1 MLSALGAKTQLLS
14 SFHPQTAGQTER
26 TSQEPAKTLRCLVE
40 KSLPS
45 WEASLPWGQRELTG
59 RRRNRDAFQGSG
71 PSLGAN
77 PFQGALP
84 FTKKRE
90 LSPGLPPASPGSV
103 ASPHWTPRG
112 ARLRRSGFGD
122 LNPTP
127 FRSAGGDGGHRPS
140 LPNGGGVPSCRIL
153 SPLVCLRSLPLNT
166 VGWPFTNSS
175 PAAGTTALC
184 ACRQCISVK
193 DEDPWFMKRF
203 NTSISPLLSQKN
215 AMLSDDTF
223 KWWQRLQTKQ
233 NANYSAVVQ
242 KLFQVVPGEG
252 HYNDS
257 GPNRCRTCAVV
268 GNSGNLKG
276 SDYGALIDSNDFIIR
291 MNKAPILGYEKDV
304 GNRTTHRVMYPESAT
319 NLQKD
324 TSLLLIPFKT
334 LDLEW
339 ITSALTTGTVKR
351 TRMPVMAKINA
362 DKNKVLIYNP
372 TFLKY
377 VYDVWLER
385 HGKYP
390 STGFSTLMFAIH
402 VCDEVNVFGFGASK
416 DGTWQHYWEKNK
428 FKQTAE
434 LLFLHA
440 FRLHGLP
447 LEVTRGRGPQFSSRF

>member
-1 MLSALGAKTQLLS
+1 MVDLKNPKRKLLIVLFCICAITIIIFSYSSTSSVQLAIRQS
-14 SFHPQTAGQTER
+14 NKPVS
-26 TSQEPAKTLRCLVE
+26 K
-40 KSLPS
+40 
-45 WEASLPWGQRELTG
+45 
-59 RRRNRDAFQGSG
+59 
-71 PSLGAN
+71 
-77 PFQGALP
+77 
-84 FTKKRE
+84 
-90 LSPGLPPASPGSV
+90 
-103 ASPHWTPRG
+103 
-112 ARLRRSGFGD
+112 
-122 LNPTP
+122 
-127 FRSAGGDGGHRPS
+127 
-140 LPNGGGVPSCRIL
+140 
-153 SPLVCLRSLPLNT
+153 
-166 VGWPFTNSS
+166 
-175 PAAGTTALC
+175 ALC
-184 ACRQCISVK
+184 ACRQCISVE
-193 DEDPWFMKRF
+193 DEDPWFRKRF
-203 NTSISPLLSQKN
+203 NTSISPFLSRKN
-215 AMLSDDTF
+215 AILSKDTF
-223 KWWQRLQTKQ
+223 KWWQKLGTKG
-233 NANYSAVVQ
+233 NKANYRNVVK
-242 KLFQVVPGEG
+242 KLFQVFPSKE
-252 HYNDS
+252 HYKDS
-257 GPNRCRTCAVV
+257 APNRCRTCAVV
-268 GNSGNLKG
+268 GNSGNLNG

-428 FKQTAE
+428 FKRTKPTGVHAGDYE
-434 LLFLHA
+434 SIVMKLLACEKKLKLF
-440 FRLHGLP
+440 
-447 LEVTRGRGPQFSSRF
+447 EGR

>member
-1 MLSALGAKTQLLS
+1 MVDQFLKFVHFVCSPQTTLLERDSGAPVPPRLPSARPAPGGDQGPWPSVLQSLLEVMLSALEAKTQLLS

-45 WEASLPWGQRELTG
+45 WEASLPWVE
-59 RRRNRDAFQGSG
+59 DAHHCSSG
-71 PSLGAN
+71 P
-77 PFQGALP
+77 PFLIVDGNVTSP
-84 FTKKRE
+84 FPQRTSR
-90 LSPGLPPASPGSV
+90 
-103 ASPHWTPRG
+103 
-112 ARLRRSGFGD
+112 
-122 LNPTP
+122 
-127 FRSAGGDGGHRPS
+127 
-140 LPNGGGVPSCRIL
+140 
-153 SPLVCLRSLPLNT
+153 
-166 VGWPFTNSS
+166 
-175 PAAGTTALC
+175 ALC
-184 ACRQCISVK
+184 ACRQCISVE

-428 FKQTAE
+428 FKRTKPTGVHAGDYE
-434 LLFLHA
+434 SMVMKLLACEKKLKLF
-440 FRLHGLP
+440 
-447 LEVTRGRGPQFSSRF
+447 EGR

>member
-26 TSQEPAKTLRCLVE
+26 TSQESAKTLRCLVE

-45 WEASLPWGQRELTG
+45 WEASLPW
-59 RRRNRDAFQGSG
+59 
-71 PSLGAN
+71 
-77 PFQGALP
+77 
-84 FTKKRE
+84 
-90 LSPGLPPASPGSV
+90 
-103 ASPHWTPRG
+103 
-112 ARLRRSGFGD
+112 
-122 LNPTP
+122 
-127 FRSAGGDGGHRPS
+127 
-140 LPNGGGVPSCRIL
+140 GGVPSCRIL

-193 DEDPWFMKRF
+193 DEDPWFRKRF

-223 KWWQRLQTKQ
+223 KWWQRLQTKK

-268 GNSGNLKG
+268 GNSGNLNG
-276 SDYGALIDSNDFIIR
+276 SDYGALIDSNDFVIR

-339 ITSALTTGTVKR
+339 ISSALTTGTVKR
-351 TRMPVMAKINA
+351 TRMRVMAKINA

-390 STGFSTLMFAIH
+390 STGFLTLMFAIH

-416 DGTWQHYWEKNK
+416 DRTWQHYWETMKFLQSKPTGGHAGDYESITMKLLACKNK
-428 FKQTAE
+428 MK
-434 LLFLHA
+434 LF
-440 FRLHGLP
+440 
-447 LEVTRGRGPQFSSRF
+447 EGR

>member
-1 MLSALGAKTQLLS
+1 MLSALEAKTQLLS

-26 TSQEPAKTLRCLVE
+26 TSQESAKTLRCLVE

-45 WEASLPWGQRELTG
+45 WEASLPWDSQPPGVSEE
-59 RRRNRDAFQGSG
+59 
-71 PSLGAN
+71 LGAAACLR
-77 PFQGALP
+77 ALAP
-84 FTKKRE
+84 V
-90 LSPGLPPASPGSV
+90 LPTV
-103 ASPHWTPRG
+103 
-112 ARLRRSGFGD
+112 LI
-122 LNPTP
+122 
-127 FRSAGGDGGHRPS
+127 GDG
-140 LPNGGGVPSCRIL
+140 NVT
-153 SPLVCLRSLPLNT
+153 SPFPQRTSR
-166 VGWPFTNSS
+166 
-175 PAAGTTALC
+175 ALC
-184 ACRQCISVK
+184 ACRQCISVE
-193 DEDPWFMKRF
+193 DEDPWFRKRF

-223 KWWQRLQTKQ
+223 QWWQRLQTKK
-233 NANYSAVVQ
+233 NANYSALVQ
-242 KLFQVVPGEG
+242 KLFKVVPGEG

-276 SDYGALIDSNDFIIR
+276 SDYGALIDSNDFVIR

-385 HGKYP
+385 HGQYP
-390 STGFSTLMFAIH
+390 STGFLTLMFAIH

-416 DGTWQHYWEKNK
+416 DRTWQHYWETRKFLQSKPTGGHAGDYESITMKLLACKNK
-428 FKQTAE
+428 MK
-434 LLFLHA
+434 LF
-440 FRLHGLP
+440 
-447 LEVTRGRGPQFSSRF
+447 EGR

>member
-45 WEASLPWGQRELTG
+45 WEASLPWSDKPVSR
-59 RRRNRDAFQGSG
+59 
-71 PSLGAN
+71 
-77 PFQGALP
+77 
-84 FTKKRE
+84 
-90 LSPGLPPASPGSV
+90 
-103 ASPHWTPRG
+103 
-112 ARLRRSGFGD
+112 
-122 LNPTP
+122 
-127 FRSAGGDGGHRPS
+127 
-140 LPNGGGVPSCRIL
+140 
-153 SPLVCLRSLPLNT
+153 
-166 VGWPFTNSS
+166 
-175 PAAGTTALC
+175 ALC
-184 ACRQCISVK
+184 ACRQCISVE
-193 DEDPWFMKRF
+193 DEDPWFRKHF

-223 KWWQRLQTKQ
+223 QWWQRLQTKK

-257 GPNRCRTCAVV
+257 APNRCRTCAVV

-276 SDYGALIDSNDFIIR
+276 SDYGVLIDSNDFVIR

-351 TRMPVMAKINA
+351 TRMRVMAKINA

-390 STGFSTLMFAIH
+390 STGFLTLMFAIH

-416 DGTWQHYWEKNK
+416 DRTWQHYWETMKFLQSKPTGGHAGDYESITMKLLACKNK
-428 FKQTAE
+428 MK
-434 LLFLHA
+434 LF
-440 FRLHGLP
+440 
-447 LEVTRGRGPQFSSRF
+447 EGR